1 MVWTFVKDGKKYQD
15 CKADT
20 RMETMIWEKK
30 RKTNNELADDN

>member
-20 RMETMIWEKK
+20 RMETMIWEK